1 MQHKINTT
9 GVVRERN
16 AVAEKKEANKANHK
30 EERQACLIWISG
42 RKPRLCST
50 PG

>member
-16 AVAEKKEANKANHK
+16 AVKKEANKANHK

-42 RKPRLCST
+42 HKPRLCST